1 MWSSALEHA
10 THRSN
15 ALASGS
21 KEIGLSNVKQQGVDL
36 YVVVFWVM
44 ISILLIGA
52 GAFVE
57 PLLFGHHTNLANTL
71 VSPTPETMQSEP
83 PKPSAQG
90 TMEKPEPVTV
100 SPEVSPES
108 SSRSE
113 SDSSSEGAGV
123 DVGRNGTEEG
133 K

>member
-1 MWSSALEHA
+1 M
-10 THRSN
+10 
-15 ALASGS
+15 
-21 KEIGLSNVKQQGVDL
+21 SNVKQQGVDL

-100 SPEVSPES
+100 SPEASPEVSPES
-108 SSRSE
+108 SSRSD
-113 SDSSSEGAGV
+113 SDSSSGEAGV
-123 DVGRNGTEEG
+123 DVGSNGTEEN